1 MDIKSFLS
9 FGNMLVDESRK
20 ISLKYYK
27 KNIDIN
33 SKSISKFDPVTIA
46 DLAIQKCI
54 NNLIIKKYPNHSI
67 IGEEQSLIT
76 DSEYEWCIDPI
87 DGTRSFINGFP
98 MWGTLV
104 SLSKNNKIIL
114 GIADMPALDERYIGY
129 EKLSYKILNNKKKI
143 LKVKKNKQLSK
154 STLSST
160 SPYLFDNKKDQA
172 SFNKLSKKVNDVH
185 YGGNCYAYCL
195 LADGH
200 IDIIVESGLGPWD
213 IRALVPIVK
222 NAGGII
228 KTWNNADP
236 KDGGRIIAANE
247 NSTLIQAQSIL
258 LE

>member
-1 MDIKSFLS
+1 MDIKAFLS

-236 KDGGRIIAANE
+236 KDGGKIIAANE
-247 NSTLIQAQSIL
+247 KSTLIQSQSIL

>member
-1 MDIKSFLS
+1 MDIKAFLS

-33 SKSISKFDPVTIA
+33 SKSNSKFDPVTIA

-143 LKVKKNKQLSK
+143 LKVKKNKQLSE

-222 NAGGII
+222 NAGGTI

-247 NSTLIQAQSIL
+247 KSTLIQSQSIL

>member
-1 MDIKSFLS
+1 MDIKYFLS
-9 FGNMLVDESRK
+9 FGNMLADESRK

-33 SKSISKFDPVTIA
+33 SKSSSKFDPVTIA
-46 DLAIQKCI
+46 DLAIQKRI
-54 NNLIIKKYPNHSI
+54 NNLIIKKYSNHSI

-98 MWGTLV
+98 MWGTLI

-129 EKLSYKILNNKKKI
+129 EKLSYKIINNKKKI

-247 NSTLIQAQSIL
+247 KSSLIQSQSIL

>member
-1 MDIKSFLS
+1 MDIKAFLS

-33 SKSISKFDPVTIA
+33 SKSNSKFDPVTIA

-98 MWGTLV
+98 MWGTLI

-129 EKLSYKILNNKKKI
+129 EKLSYKIINNKKKI

-247 NSTLIQAQSIL
+247 KSTLIQSQSIL

>member
-1 MDIKSFLS
+1 MDIKAFLS

-33 SKSISKFDPVTIA
+33 SKSNSKFDPVTIA

-222 NAGGII
+222 NAGGTI

-247 NSTLIQAQSIL
+247 KSTLIQSQSIL

>member
-1 MDIKSFLS
+1 MDIKYFLS
-9 FGNMLVDESRK
+9 FGNMLADESRK

-33 SKSISKFDPVTIA
+33 SKSSSKFDPVTIA
-46 DLAIQKCI
+46 DLAIQKRI
-54 NNLIIKKYPNHSI
+54 NNLIIKKYSNHSI

-87 DGTRSFINGFP
+87 DGTRSFINGYP
-98 MWGTLV
+98 MWGTLI

-129 EKLSYKILNNKKKI
+129 EKLSYKIINNKKKI

-222 NAGGII
+222 NAGGTI

-247 NSTLIQAQSIL
+247 KSTLIQSQSIL

>member
-1 MDIKSFLS
+1 MDIKYFLS
-9 FGNMLVDESRK
+9 FGNMLADESRK

-33 SKSISKFDPVTIA
+33 SKSSSKFDPVTIA
-46 DLAIQKCI
+46 DLAIQKRI
-54 NNLIIKKYPNHSI
+54 NNLIIKKYSNHSI

-98 MWGTLV
+98 MWGTLI

-129 EKLSYKILNNKKKI
+129 EKLSYKIINNKKKI

-222 NAGGII
+222 NAGGTI

-247 NSTLIQAQSIL
+247 KSTLIQSQSIL